1 MTDINTLIKALRCS
15 ASPYTDN
22 KNCTE
27 CQYGLLEEVKD
38 DYLYLMMQ
46 RLTARNTG

>member
-38 DYLYLMMQ
+38 DLPVHYDAEIDGKKY
-46 RLTARNTG
+46 